1 MLSIYERTIYKDERS
16 GFCILGFHTTDESVP
31 PDARNGYYRDA
42 LIHFTA
48 TGYKLPE
55 SKSIQLELNGTW
67 QKSKYGLQLSVESF
81 TEIIPQTKE
90 GILGYLSSGLIKGV
104 GEKTAKNMVNAFGL
118 DTLRVLEKNP
128 AALLTVKGITQA
140 KLDKI
145 RTSFLESSVLRE
157 VVTFLAPFGVSVK
170 KCAKIQNEFGDLTMK
185 ILREQPFRL
194 CEISGFGFKTVDQI
208 ARKVHCRPDDPLRI
222 KGAILYTMDDSSVS
236 GNTFLPQA
244 EACRRAGQLLNEDFS
259 EEVVSENE
267 VNANLYDLVMDDKL
281 TQQADRVYKPRLYA
295 AEHETANA
303 IAGMLLAHKGSTDP
317 RLDSEIEKSQKRLG
331 LLLSE
336 KQQEAVRTCIC
347 EPISIITGGPGT
359 GKTTVL
365 RAILDVYQHLG
376 GVGVLQAAPTGRASR
391 RMMESTGLPAST
403 LHSALGL
410 VTDDEDGEYMLSKEP
425 LDAQFVVVDE
435 MSMVDI
441 LLAKELFTRIRP
453 GTKVLLVGD
462 ADQLPSV
469 GPGNVFRD
477 LIMSGLIPVTR
488 LDVVFRQ
495 AGTSRIAM
503 NSQYIQQNQ
512 TNLLYG
518 SDFAFLPCANDGE
531 AADLVVQQYLAE
543 VSRLGIDRVQVL
555 APFRSRGHASVK
567 ALNERLRDE
576 VNPEKPGVPELKCG
590 ARLYRLGD
598 RVLQTKNRAEI
609 SNGDIGVIRGI
620 LIDPEDHSTT
630 VEIEFSDNRAVE
642 YNEEDMDNIELA
654 YAMTIHK
661 SQGSEYATVIM
672 PLLTSYYIMLRRN
685 LIYTGITRAKQ
696 KVIIV
701 GQKQALFMA
710 IHKNDTDSRNSLL
723 DSLIPQM
730 FYSVKDSKAGTR
742 DSEESDCVQLKMS
755 V

>member
-1 MLSIYERTIYKDERS
+1 
-16 GFCILGFHTTDESVP
+16 
-31 PDARNGYYRDA
+31 
-42 LIHFTA
+42 
-48 TGYKLPE
+48 
-55 SKSIQLELNGTW
+55 
-67 QKSKYGLQLSVESF
+67 
-81 TEIIPQTKE
+81 
-90 GILGYLSSGLIKGV
+90 
-104 GEKTAKNMVNAFGL
+104 
-118 DTLRVLEKNP
+118 
-128 AALLTVKGITQA
+128 
-140 KLDKI
+140 
-145 RTSFLESSVLRE
+145 
-157 VVTFLAPFGVSVK
+157 
-170 KCAKIQNEFGDLTMK
+170 
-185 ILREQPFRL
+185 
-194 CEISGFGFKTVDQI
+194 
-208 ARKVHCRPDDPLRI
+208 
-222 KGAILYTMDDSSVS
+222 
-236 GNTFLPQA
+236 
-244 EACRRAGQLLNEDFS
+244 
-259 EEVVSENE
+259 
-267 VNANLYDLVMDDKL
+267 
-281 TQQADRVYKPRLYA
+281 
-295 AEHETANA
+295 
-303 IAGMLLAHKGSTDP
+303 
-317 RLDSEIEKSQKRLG
+317 
-331 LLLSE
+331 
-336 KQQEAVRTCIC
+336 
-347 EPISIITGGPGT
+347 
-359 GKTTVL
+359 
-365 RAILDVYQHLG
+365 
-376 GVGVLQAAPTGRASR
+376 
-391 RMMESTGLPAST
+391 
-403 LHSALGL
+403 
-410 VTDDEDGEYMLSKEP
+410 
-425 LDAQFVVVDE
+425 
-435 MSMVDI
+435 
-441 LLAKELFTRIRP
+441 
-453 GTKVLLVGD
+453 
-462 ADQLPSV
+462 
-469 GPGNVFRD
+469 
-477 LIMSGLIPVTR
+477 MSGLIPVTR

-730 FYSVKDSKAGTR
+730 FYSVKDSKAETR